1 MDNILQRTI
10 LLLEDDLQL
19 SNTIKQFL
27 THYDYIVIQAF
38 DGVEAQDIF
47 YENQI
52 DIMLLDVKVPQMS
65 GFEFLEE
72 IRKKG
77 NKVPAIFITSLN
89 SVIDVEK
96 GFNIGCDDYIRK
108 PFTLKELLVRVES
121 LIKKNFSSYKD
132 IISLGDN
139 LTFNIKE
146 SILYENNIKLAL
158 KNKEAKLLELFLKYP
173 NERLSYER
181 IFDELWDYNEE
192 PSVGSLRA
200 YITKLRSYIGKDKI
214 ETIKNIGYKF
224 VQ

>member
-1 MDNILQRTI
+1 LQRTI

-72 IRKKG
+72 IRKNG
-77 NKVPAIFITSLN
+77 NKVPAIFVTSLN
-89 SVIDVEK
+89 SVMDVEK
-96 GFNIGCDDYIRK
+96 GFNVGCDDYIRK
-108 PFTLKELLVRVES
+108 PFALKELLVRVES

>member
-1 MDNILQRTI
+1 MQRTI

-27 THYDYIVIQAF
+27 THYGYIVIQAF

-52 DIMLLDVKVPQMS
+52 DIMLLDVKVPQIN
-65 GFEFLEE
+65 GLKFLEE
-72 IRKKG
+72 VRKNG
-77 NKVPAIFITSLN
+77 NKVPAIFVTSLN
-89 SVIDVEK
+89 SVMDVEQ
-96 GFNIGCDDYIRK
+96 GFNVGCDDYIRK
-108 PFTLKELLVRVES
+108 PFALKELLIRVES

-132 IISLGDN
+132 IIFLGDD

-146 SILYENNIKLAL
+146 SILYQNKTKLAL
-158 KNKEAKLLELFLKYP
+158 KNKEVKLLELFLKYP

-181 IFDELWDYNEE
+181 IFNELWEYDEE

-200 YITKLRSYIGKDKI
+200 YITKLRSYIGKEKI
-214 ETIKNIGYKF
+214 DTIKNIGYKF

>member
-1 MDNILQRTI
+1 MQRTI

-27 THYDYIVIQAF
+27 THYDYIIIQAF

-65 GFEFLEE
+65 GFEFLKE

-108 PFTLKELLVRVES
+108 PFALKELLVRVES
-121 LIKKNFSSYKD
+121 LIKKNFSSYED

-146 SILYENNIKLAL
+146 SILYQDGIKLAL
-158 KNKEAKLLELFLKYP
+158 KNKEVKLLELFLKYP
-173 NERLSYER
+173 NELLIYEN
-181 IFDELWDYNEE
+181 IFNQLWDYSEE
-192 PSVGSLRA
+192 PSIGSLRA

>member
-1 MDNILQRTI
+1 MQRTI

-72 IRKKG
+72 IRKNG
-77 NKVPAIFITSLN
+77 NKVPAIFVTSLN
-89 SVIDVEK
+89 SVMDVEK
-96 GFNIGCDDYIRK
+96 GFNVGCDDYIRK
-108 PFTLKELLVRVES
+108 PFALKELLVRVES